1 MRLSIGTLDDDVLL
15 VLQTISW
22 GYILISHW
30 SEKSSDLLFFS
41 VLRSDVQ
48 FVSY

>member
-22 GYILISHW
+22 GYILIYHW
-30 SEKSSDLLFFS
+30 SEKSSDLLLFFS
-41 VLRSDVQ
+41 VYYAQMYSL
-48 FVSY
+48 